1 MNSVFFRWMDW
12 RHRWCVREGRDMF
25 RKVFEHSPRGN
36 YHGVERVYNL
46 ITNPILNEIR
56 VYTFSICGGYFNP
69 PISLTRSI
77 ISITRI
83 DSAIGNIS
91 LSVFPSPTR
100 QTYPTRTTYE
110 LLVLSHQPAS
120 AFLFLESRRRAS
132 LACCLLQTSE
142 LYILLGDIC
151 RAG

>member
-1 MNSVFFRWMDW
+1 MRESRGCFVKYLVPHKE
-12 RHRWCVREGRDMF
+12 RHHD
-25 RKVFEHSPRGN
+25 
-36 YHGVERVYNL
+36 GVTVCIL
-46 ITNPILNEIR
+46 ITNPIPNEILA
-56 VYTFSICGGYFNP
+56 YTFSICGGYFNP

-83 DSAIGNIS
+83 VSAIGNIS
-91 LSVFPSPTR
+91 LSVFPSPRR

-110 LLVLSHQPAS
+110 LLVPSHQPAS
-120 AFLFLESRRRAS
+120 AFLFLEYRRRAS

-142 LYILLGDIC
+142 LYILSGEIC